1 MTDLNG
7 EWAHHGNEFEQTT
20 DYSCSVVHILTITS
34 LRVIAFKHCYRISS
48 FSFCSCAFSSSSS
61 LAPTLSDS
69 FPFFDPRARLL
80 LPFVGA
86 STHRIARFEESL
98 FFLSFTVD
106 ETLASFV
113 PDFERFALNLACCP
127 NDDRVASD
135 GRTIRL
141 NDTVEI
147 NDLFDDVQYCYAVC
161 DGIGSDGPPT

>member
-1 MTDLNG
+1 M
-7 EWAHHGNEFEQTT
+7 
-20 DYSCSVVHILTITS
+20 
-34 LRVIAFKHCYRISS
+34 
-48 FSFCSCAFSSSSS
+48 
-61 LAPTLSDS
+61 
-69 FPFFDPRARLL
+69 
-80 LPFVGA
+80 
-86 STHRIARFEESL
+86 
-98 FFLSFTVD
+98 
-106 ETLASFV
+106 LASFV